1 MPLICAQPPRN
12 TWDLAMWPSGLGGGA
27 ARGNSGEVVAG
38 EGREGKES
46 GPGVTGARFGYL
58 LAAGRGPAGGYDGRR
73 RRWPL
78 EALLRQG

>member
-1 MPLICAQPPRN
+1 
-12 TWDLAMWPSGLGGGA
+12 MWPSGLGGGA